1 MASKTDLVRAGNEG
15 FSLVEEY
22 IIESP
27 VAPKTT
33 KVCSYQYQPQKN
45 HVYQVK
51 PVETRMTSYEVVQF
65 RGGVAITNYS
75 RRKNAAVAS

>member
-1 MASKTDLVRAGNEG
+1 MASKTDLIRAGNEG

-22 IIESP
+22 IVERP

-33 KVCSYQYQPQKN
+33 KVCSYQYQPQII

-51 PVETRMTSYEVVQF
+51 PIENRMTSYEVVQF
-65 RGGVAITNYS
+65 RGGVAVTDYS
-75 RRKNAAVAS
+75 RRKNATVAF